1 MESHAGHRVTID
13 LRGTEERLHAFATAR
28 HLTIAASVR
37 RAIDA
42 MLTSEGV
49 NDSDLQLVAEPLVDG
64 PVVKVT
70 LRLPTVQARL
80 IAMRACKADVSQ
92 GEYVAGLVDGTPPA
106 PLMPARGEVV
116 AALARSTSVLSALDV
131 DLKVVARLMRSGAAT
146 DSEQHRANIEMLT
159 DVLRNHVALTSR
171 FVASRDATR
180 VRSEGRARVRAS
192 RTCRVSLGDGA
203 ARAPG
208 QSACPPER
216 ACRVDDR

>member
-49 NDSDLQLVAEPLVDG
+49 NDSDLHLVAEPLVDG

-80 IAMRACKADVSQ
+80 IAMRARKADISQ

-106 PLMPARGEVV
+106 PLMAARVEVV
-116 AALARSTSVLSALDV
+116 AALAQSTSVLSALGV
-131 DLKVVARLMRSGAAT
+131 DLKVVARLLRSGAAT

-159 DVLRNHVALTSR
+159 DVLRDHVALTSQL
-171 FVASRDATR
+171 VADVKSTGRGRLPARNKGSR
-180 VRSEGRARVRAS
+180 
-192 RTCRVSLGDGA
+192 
-203 ARAPG
+203 PG
-208 QSACPPER
+208 KSS
-216 ACRVDDR
+216 

>member
-37 RAIDA
+37 RAIDF
-42 MLTSEGV
+42 MLTSERV
-49 NDSDLQLVAEPLVDG
+49 ADNDAHLVAEPVSDD

-80 IAMRACKADVSQ
+80 IAMRARKADVSQ

-106 PLMPARGEVV
+106 PLMPARVEVV
-116 AALARSTSVLSALDV
+116 AALAQSTSVLSALGV

-146 DSEQHRANIEMLT
+146 DSEQHRANIDLLG
-159 DVLRNHVALTSR
+159 DVLRDHVVLASQL
-171 FVASRDATR
+171 VADVKSTGR
-180 VRSEGRARVRAS
+180 VRQPARHKGS
-192 RTCRVSLGDGA
+192 R
-203 ARAPG
+203 PG
-208 QSACPPER
+208 KSS
-216 ACRVDDR
+216 